1 MSKIERLI
9 REELDASESNPDA
22 PQAPEVEVSRPNR
35 VRSTVYSIRFNAEE
49 VAAIQELAIAASLPA
64 STLVRSWIVERIK
77 SEQGE
82 TGDVESE
89 LQTIQLHLTHLQHQ
103 IVKNSWSEVRK
114 HLDIDEQTVA
124 RERVRLR
131 LAVLREQLGR
141 SQIELA
147 ELLATSQP
155 DVTQLERGEDLQLSS
170 IAKYVH
176 ALGGQLQ
183 VNAVVG
189 NTTYRL
195 TDDVGESVSAK
206 P

>member
-1 MSKIERLI
+1 
-9 REELDASESNPDA
+9 
-22 PQAPEVEVSRPNR
+22 
-35 VRSTVYSIRFNAEE
+35 
-49 VAAIQELAIAASLPA
+49 
-64 STLVRSWIVERIK
+64 
-77 SEQGE
+77 
-82 TGDVESE
+82 
-89 LQTIQLHLTHLQHQ
+89 LTHLQHQ

-114 HLDIDEQTVA
+114 QLDIDEQVVA

-131 LAVLREQLGR
+131 LAVLREQLGK

-147 ELLATSQP
+147 ELLGTSQP
-155 DVTQLERGEDLQLSS
+155 DVTQLERSEDLQLSS
-170 IAKYVH
+170 ISKYIH

-195 TDDVGESVSAK
+195 TDDLGESVSAT